1 MIMKIAKYNEFKN
14 ISGNKLRE
22 LRKESKMSQQVL
34 AEKLQLEVID
44 LTSNYWFILK
54 FFFIST
60 IISFPKYL
68 LIKKIIK
75 IKSSNINYNNPI

>member
-1 MIMKIAKYNEFKN
+1 MKIAKYNEFKN

>member
-22 LRKESKMSQQVL
+22 LRKESKMSQQVF

-44 LTSNYWFILK
+44 LTSNY
-54 FFFIST
+54 
-60 IISFPKYL
+60 
-68 LIKKIIK
+68 
-75 IKSSNINYNNPI
+75 

>member
-1 MIMKIAKYNEFKN
+1 MKIAKYNEFKN

-44 LTSNYWFILK
+44 LTSNY
-54 FFFIST
+54 
-60 IISFPKYL
+60 
-68 LIKKIIK
+68 
-75 IKSSNINYNNPI
+75 

>member
-1 MIMKIAKYNEFKN
+1 MKIAKYNEFKN

-22 LRKESKMSQQVL
+22 LRKESKMSQQVF

-54 FFFIST
+54 FFFINT

>member
-1 MIMKIAKYNEFKN
+1 MKIAKYNEFKN

-22 LRKESKMSQQVL
+22 LRKESKMSQQVF

-54 FFFIST
+54 FFLINT
-60 IISFPKYL
+60 IKSFPKYL
-68 LIKKIIK
+68 
-75 IKSSNINYNNPI
+75 